1 VRYLYRIGAY
11 DIQEEEF
18 VITTSRAFS
27 LAGVSGCIDG
37 SSSGRHRVLP
47 DQAMALNREENQ
59 ARPKM
64 IQEGGASPEL

>member
-1 VRYLYRIGAY
+1 MRYLYRTGAY

-18 VITTSRAFS
+18 VIIPSRAFS
-27 LAGVSGCIDG
+27 LASVSGCIDG

-47 DQAMALNREENQ
+47 VQAMALKEKNQ